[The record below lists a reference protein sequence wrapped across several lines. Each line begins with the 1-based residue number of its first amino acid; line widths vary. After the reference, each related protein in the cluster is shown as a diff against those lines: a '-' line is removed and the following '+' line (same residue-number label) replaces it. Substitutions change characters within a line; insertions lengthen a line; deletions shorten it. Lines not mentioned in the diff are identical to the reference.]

1 MKSPES
7 QQGRPTGDDE
17 IILGK
22 ICEGCRGPIAVRFNT
37 DRLEFEPRDDGNGRH
52 Q

>member
-1 MKSPES
+1 VKSPES
-7 QQGRPTGDDE
+7 QQGRPTGSDE

-22 ICEGCRGPIAVRFNT
+22 IHEGCRGPIAVRFNT
-37 DRLEFEPRDDGNGRH
+37 DRLEFEPRYKGRGL

>member
-7 QQGRPTGDDE
+7 QQGRPTGADQ

-22 ICEGCRGPIAVRFNT
+22 IREGRKSPLPVLSNT
-37 DRLEFEPRDDGNGRH
+37 DRLEFQPR
-52 Q
+52 